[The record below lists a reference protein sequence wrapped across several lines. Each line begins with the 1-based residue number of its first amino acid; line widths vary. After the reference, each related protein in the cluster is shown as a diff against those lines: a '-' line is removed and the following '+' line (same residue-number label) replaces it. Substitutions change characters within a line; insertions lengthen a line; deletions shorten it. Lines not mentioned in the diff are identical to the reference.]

1 MLKKP
6 TTMSVTLKVP
16 AAKQGACEREVDAE
30 SVPHVRAYTR
40 VKGFLKLMLR
50 DIIESANH
58 NLDTSN
64 PCHRL
69 VKQLGPNR
77 VVSEFRQQLLAFAR
91 REWPF
96 TDPISQGDTLTWWES
111 LRQHPHARVLAV
123 SEYLRFCKYCEIQRS
138 LQMLA
143 IKIFSV
149 LVNSMPDER
158 TGSKITWFNSPL
170 RANQDVST
178 LVNMIQV
185 GQWYGVHKVRCKV
198 IHNIDMLTFL
208 HIIVTE
214 GWPERKVSSHCQI
227 SRHREGYL
235 ASGAPLGNIWLS
247 TTAAS

>member
-96 TDPISQGDTLTWWES
+96 TDPISQGDTLTWWE
-111 LRQHPHARVLAV
+111 
-123 SEYLRFCKYCEIQRS
+123 
-138 LQMLA
+138 
-143 IKIFSV
+143 
-149 LVNSMPDER
+149 
-158 TGSKITWFNSPL
+158 
-170 RANQDVST
+170 
-178 LVNMIQV
+178 
-185 GQWYGVHKVRCKV
+185 
-198 IHNIDMLTFL
+198 
-208 HIIVTE
+208 
-214 GWPERKVSSHCQI
+214 
-227 SRHREGYL
+227 
-235 ASGAPLGNIWLS
+235 
-247 TTAAS
+247 

>member
-6 TTMSVTLKVP
+6 TTMSVTLKIP
-16 AAKQGACEREVDAE
+16 PAKQGAYEHEVDVE

-40 VKGFLKLMLR
+40 VKGFLKSMLR
-50 DIIESANH
+50 DIIESADH
-58 NLDTSN
+58 DLDTSN
-64 PCHRL
+64 PCYRL

-77 VVSEFRQQLLAFAR
+77 VVSKFHQQLLAFAR

-111 LRQHPHARVLAV
+111 LGQHPHARVLAV
-123 SEYLRFCKYCEIQRS
+123 SKHIQFCKYHEIQGS
-138 LQMLA
+138 SQMLA

-170 RANQDVST
+170 RANQDIST

-185 GQWYGVHKVRCKV
+185 GQWYGVHKVCGKV
-198 IHNIDMLTFL
+198 IHDIDMLTPL
-208 HIIVTE
+208 HMIFTE
-214 GWPERKVSSHCQI
+214 GWPKRKASPHCQI
-227 SRHREGYL
+227 SGHREGYH
-235 ASGAPLGNIWLS
+235 ASGAPLGNIWLG